1 MALGMI
7 AGALASAGTE
17 AMAANEEKKA
27 RRRAEDRP
35 KRRRLAKLQSTVGQ
49 ALNNKQ
55 RALIAMAQAH
65 QNFAQMW

>member
-1 MALGMI
+1 MIGMI

-27 RRRAEDRP
+27 RARAEDRP
-35 KRRRLAKLQSTVGQ
+35 KRRRLAKWAEISGQ
-49 ALNNKQ
+49 AMNNRQ

-65 QNFAQMW
+65 QNYAQSW